1 MYNIKQKGVTIMDEL
16 KKNIDTIVLL
26 SEEITGMAKRA
37 EQKDGTLKMYRY
49 QLEAIQSYAK
59 GILITTN
66 KMKDK
71 RLTNRRERSYK

>member
-1 MYNIKQKGVTIMDEL
+1 MDEL

-71 RLTNRRERSYK
+71 RLTNKRERSYK

>member
-1 MYNIKQKGVTIMDEL
+1 MDEL

-49 QLEAIQSYAK
+49 QLDAIQSYAK

-71 RLTNRRERSYK
+71 RLTNKRERSYK